1 MLKVLITGCR
11 GGIGFE
17 AATKLLKAGHFVYVT
32 VHREESLPEVK
43 EKLKQF
49 STNVMVEK
57 LDITLKEDRE
67 KILDWDLDVL
77 VNNASLGDSG
87 PLIEID
93 MNRVRTVLETNIF
106 STLELTQIA
115 VKKMIENKKG
125 RVVIIGSL
133 YGMLPTPF
141 LAPYG
146 MGKFALENIAYSL
159 RSELKCFGIPV
170 VIVNPGA
177 YNTGF
182 NLKNIKKKYEWLNEK
197 GLYKDHIDVIKKS
210 EKDLLRFE
218 HQNTDA
224 ISDKVVKAVTA
235 KKPKRR
241 YVAPLLQYMLVPV
254 AKRFT

>member
-32 VHREESLPEVK
+32 VHREESVPEVK

-49 STNVMVEK
+49 EGNVHVEK
-57 LDITLKEDRE
+57 LDVTVKEDRE
-67 KILDWDLDVL
+67 KILDWDIDVL

-93 MNRVRTVLETNIF
+93 VQRVRNVLETNIF
-106 STLELTQIA
+106 STIALTQTA

-141 LAPYG
+141 LSPYG

-170 VIVNPGA
+170 VMVNPGA

-182 NLKNIKKKYEWLNEK
+182 NMKNIMKKYEWLNEK

-218 HQNTDA
+218 RQNTDK
-224 ISDKVVKAVTA
+224 ISGKVVKAVTA
-235 KKPKRR
+235 KNPKTR
-241 YVAPLLQYMLVPV
+241 YVAPLLQYMLVPIG
-254 AKRFT
+254 KRMT